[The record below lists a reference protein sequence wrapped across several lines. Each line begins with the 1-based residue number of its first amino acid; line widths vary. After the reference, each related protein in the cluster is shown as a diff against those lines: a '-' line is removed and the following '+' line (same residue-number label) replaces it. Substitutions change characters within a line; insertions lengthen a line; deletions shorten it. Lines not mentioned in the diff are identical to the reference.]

1 MSRHPASS
9 HSGGVAPLSRGVLFL
24 ATSAAIALVPLLMG
38 ALVLAWPAAD
48 APQAD
53 RQAAG
58 FMALVLASIA
68 LGPAA
73 GWFALAMKRPGVALC
88 LAFLPVAVGM
98 MLLMASG

>member
-1 MSRHPASS
+1 MRLRLPLPDM
-9 HSGGVAPLSRGVLFL
+9 APVSRGVLFL
-24 ATSAAIALVPLLMG
+24 ATSVAIACVPMLLG
-38 ALVLAWPAAD
+38 ALVLAWPD
-48 APQAD
+48 PGAPDGD

-68 LGPAA
+68 LGPVA